1 MKLQLKLNEVISLHA
16 EKFPARSALVPA
28 LVFLEDGERHE
39 KQLTYQMLH
48 HRAQIFAKN
57 LVLRSL
63 QGERILLLFPSSL
76 DYVVSF
82 LGCLYAGVIAVPA
95 YLMRHNWH
103 AERRAAIVHAAETG
117 TLKFIAN

>member
-1 MKLQLKLNEVISLHA
+1 MKLQLKLNEVISLHT
-16 EKFPARSALVPA
+16 EKFPARPA
-28 LVFLEDGERHE
+28 LVFLEDEERHE

-48 HRAQIFAKN
+48 HRALIVAKN

-82 LGCLYAGVIAVPA
+82 LGRLYACVIAVPA
-95 YLMRHNWH
+95 YLMRHKWH
-103 AERRAAIVHAAETG
+103 AERRAAIVHAAEAG